1 MPRENASLIKYFLFL
16 LISSI
21 GSVIILT
28 FFEFGGWI
36 IGDEWASTYYYIS
49 LWEVPINPLSIGVFI
64 IIVLFIFSTVLSIMS
79 LDNLSYLNPLKHYK
93 IGRFFTVISV
103 IIIVGFL
110 IFLII
115 MGLGAK
121 FWWIGVSFYE
131 GLSSS
136 VLNLVLYTIIIRKI
150 KKK

>member
-1 MPRENASLIKYFLFL
+1 MSKENASLIKYFLFL

-28 FFEFGGWI
+28 IFPFGGWI
-36 IGDEWASTYYYIS
+36 ISDQWSSTNYRIYLFES
-49 LWEVPINPLSIGVFI
+49 LIIPLSIVLFI
-64 IIVLFIFSTVLSIMS
+64 IIILFIFSTVLSLMS
-79 LDNLSYLNPLKHYK
+79 LNNLTYLNPLKHYK
-93 IGRFFTVISV
+93 IGRLFTVISV
-103 IIIVGFL
+103 ISIVGLL
-110 IFLII
+110 IFLIV
-115 MGLGAK
+115 MGLGSNS
-121 FWWIGVSFYE
+121 WYIGVSFYE